1 MKASKY
7 SLNATRI
14 CSFICKKKK
23 KKQLIQLLTLMQ
35 DLGVKVKPY
44 SSTTKS

>member
-1 MKASKY
+1 MLLEFAP
-7 SLNATRI
+7 L
-14 CSFICKKKK
+14 FVKKK

>member
-1 MKASKY
+1 MLLEFAP
-7 SLNATRI
+7 L
-14 CSFICKKKK
+14 FVKKKK